1 MKIEKRLL
9 WAIIVSVM
17 GSLIFGINM
26 AAISGAVTFVKDHF
40 LLSEF
45 QIGLVV
51 SAIVIGCMI
60 GAFSAG
66 SISEKIGRK
75 NVLIGTAVL
84 FSISAVW
91 SALASSMGGLVAARI
106 IGGVGVGAVSVMVP
120 TYISEI
126 APARVRGTL
135 GTFNQLGIVIGI
147 LLAYVFDYSMLDVE
161 HGWRWMLASP
171 LFIAVPFLIAMQV
184 KFPESPRWLVLKGF
198 KDEALHVLTRVA
210 GPQNARKE
218 YDSIVKG
225 IEEDRKKSDKD
236 VKFSHLFKGKVGKVV
251 FLGIMLAAFQQI
263 TGINAIIAY
272 APTIFNETG
281 VGGDMAL
288 LQSVM
293 VGIVNFL
300 FTLVAVW
307 LIDKLGRKKL
317 LLIGT
322 AGMTVSLG
330 YLVFAFLT
338 GRADSLGVLIS
349 ILGYIA
355 FFAASLAP
363 VMWVVTSEIY
373 PNKIRGVAMSVSTAV
388 SWVCTFIVV
397 QFFPWML
404 NSLGGAVAFGFFLFF
419 TVWAFFYILAKIP
432 ETKGKSLEEIEEEL
446 GLRGDLE
453 EELNIKTINS

>member
-1 MKIEKRLL
+1 MKIEKNLL
-9 WAIIVSVM
+9 WAIIVAVM

-26 AAISGAVTFVKDHF
+26 AAISGAVSSIKSQF

-51 SAIVIGCMI
+51 SALIIGCMI

-66 SISEKIGRK
+66 SLSEKIGRK
-75 NVLIGTAVL
+75 MVLVITAVL
-84 FSISAVW
+84 FGVSAVW
-91 SALASSMGGLVAARI
+91 SGLANSMIALSLARV

-126 APARVRGTL
+126 SPARVRGTL
-135 GTFNQLGIVIGI
+135 GTFNQLGVVIGI
-147 LLAYVFDYSMLDVE
+147 LGAYVFDYYMIGEDE
-161 HGWRWMLASP
+161 GWRWMLASP
-171 LFIAVPFLIAMQV
+171 LFIAIPFLAAMLI
-184 KFPESPRWLVLKGF
+184 KFPESPRWLILKGY
-198 KDEALHVLTRVA
+198 KDEALSVLKKVA
-210 GPQNARKE
+210 GTANAQKE
-218 YDSIVKG
+218 YDSILTR
-225 IEEDRKKSDKD
+225 IEEDQKKSGKG
-236 VKFSHLFKGKVGKVV
+236 VKFSSLFKGKLGKVV

-272 APTIFNETG
+272 APTIFNQTG
-281 VGGDMAL
+281 VGSDMAL
-288 LQSVM
+288 LQAIM
-293 VGIVNFL
+293 VGVVNFL

-307 LIDKLGRKKL
+307 LIDRIGRKKL

-322 AGMTVSLG
+322 GGMTVSLL
-330 YLVFAFLT
+330 YLVFAFMT

-373 PNKIRGVAMSVSTAV
+373 PNKIRGIAMSVSTAV

-404 NSLGGAVAFGFFLFF
+404 NGLGGAAAFGFFLVF
-419 TVWAFFYILAKIP
+419 TVVAFVFILAKIP
-432 ETKGKSLEEIEEEL
+432 ETKGKSLEEIELEL
-446 GLRGDLE
+446 GLKE
-453 EELNIKTINS
+453 E

>member
-1 MKIEKRLL
+1 MKLEKSLL
-9 WAIIVSVM
+9 WAVIVAVM

-26 AAISGAVTFVKDHF
+26 AAIAGAVSPVKEHF

-51 SAIVIGCMI
+51 SALIIGCMV
-60 GAFSAG
+60 GAFTAG
-66 SISEKIGRK
+66 SMADRIGRK

-84 FSISAVW
+84 FTISGLW
-91 SALASSMGGLVAARI
+91 SGLAQSMGALVIARV
-106 IGGVGVGAVSVMVP
+106 IGGIGVGAVSVIVP

-126 APARVRGTL
+126 TPARVRGTL
-135 GTFNQLGIVIGI
+135 GTLNQLGVVIGI
-147 LLAYVFDYSMLDVE
+147 LLAYVFDYYMLQFAE
-161 HGWRWMLASP
+161 GWRWMLASP
-171 LFIAVPFLIAMQV
+171 VFIAVPFLVFMLV
-184 KFPESPRWLVLKGF
+184 KFPESPRWLILKGF
-198 KDEALHVLTRVA
+198 KKEALSVLNRVA
-210 GPQNARKE
+210 GTQSAEKE
-218 YDSIVKG
+218 YNSIIRG
-225 IEEDRKKSDKD
+225 IEEDQKKLRKG
-236 VKFSHLFKGKVGKVV
+236 VKFSLLFKGKLGKIV

-272 APTIFNETG
+272 APTIFDQTG
-281 VGGDMAL
+281 VGSDMAL
-288 LQSVM
+288 LQSIL
-293 VGIVNFL
+293 VGVVNFL

-307 LIDKLGRKKL
+307 LIDRIGRKKL

-322 AGMTVSLG
+322 AGMTVSLT
-330 YLVFAFLT
+330 YLVFAFIT

-404 NSLGGAVAFGFFLFF
+404 NGLGGAAAFGFFLFF
-419 TVWAFFYILAKIP
+419 TVLAFIFILTKIP

-446 GLRGDLE
+446 GLRGVIE
-453 EELNIKTINS
+453 EELNQ

>member
-1 MKIEKRLL
+1 
-9 WAIIVSVM
+9 
-17 GSLIFGINM
+17 
-26 AAISGAVTFVKDHF
+26 
-40 LLSEF
+40 
-45 QIGLVV
+45 
-51 SAIVIGCMI
+51 
-60 GAFSAG
+60 
-66 SISEKIGRK
+66 
-75 NVLIGTAVL
+75 VLIITAVL
-84 FSISAVW
+84 FTISAVW
-91 SALASSMGGLVAARI
+91 SGLASSMGALVAARI
-106 IGGVGVGAVSVMVP
+106 IGGVGVGAVSVMIP

-147 LLAYVFDYSMLDVE
+147 LLAYVFDYYMVSVVE
-161 HGWRWMLASP
+161 GWRWMLASP
-171 LFIAVPFLIAMQV
+171 VFVSVPFIIAMQI

-198 KDEALHVLTRVA
+198 KDEAFRVLTRVA
-210 GPQNARKE
+210 GKENAKKE

-225 IEEDRKKSDKD
+225 IEEDRKKSDKG
-236 VKFSHLFKGKVGKVV
+236 VKLSSLFKGKLRKIV

-272 APTIFNETG
+272 APTIFNQAG
-281 VGGDMAL
+281 VGSDMAL
-288 LQSVM
+288 LQAIM
-293 VGIVNFL
+293 VGVVNFL

-307 LIDKLGRKKL
+307 LIDKIGRKKL

-322 AGMTVSLG
+322 AGMAVSLS

-338 GRADSLGVLIS
+338 GQADSLGVLIS

-388 SWVCTFIVV
+388 SWVGTFIVV

-419 TVWAFFYILAKIP
+419 TIWAFFFILTRIP

-446 GLRGDLE
+446 GLKE
-453 EELNIKTINS
+453 EIELNL